1 MQPSSARRLSVTHF
15 KHTSWPCLNQRLRPA
30 VREVKLKVPRCH
42 FTAGQKE
49 KWSPA
54 GCLPVVGSDMMT
66 AGGNTCSSDRKSL
79 RPMEIIKQQGA
90 QCCAGALRLCV
101 CVCVSEPVQTRC
113 ERAA

>member
-49 KWSPA
+49 NGHLQVA
-54 GCLPVVGSDMMT
+54 YL
-66 AGGNTCSSDRKSL
+66 L
-79 RPMEIIKQQGA
+79 LA
-90 QCCAGALRLCV
+90 Q
-101 CVCVSEPVQTRC
+101 T
-113 ERAA
+113 